1 MGQELNAKIIKHGL
15 KLQKI
20 FPSVASMDPI
30 ALCKKLRRLE
40 SIGNRAATNL
50 CNVANYQDTF
60 DAIKDDLL
68 AKLDKLLDFRAL
80 KIPVFVNGDPRGH
93 ALKIDCEY
101 VRANGLDIY
110 TDWGGEGLLA
120 PDLTEEE

>member
-1 MGQELNAKIIKHGL
+1 MGHELNARIIKHGR

-20 FPSVASMDPI
+20 FPAVASMDPI

-40 SIGNRAATNL
+40 NMANRAATNL
-50 CNVANYQDTF
+50 CNVANYQETF
-60 DAIKDDLL
+60 DATKNDVLG
-68 AKLDKLLDFRAL
+68 KLDKLLQFRAL
-80 KIPVFVNGDPRGH
+80 KIPVFVNGDPRGY

-101 VRANGLDIY
+101 VRANRLDIC

-120 PDLTEEE
+120 PDLTEED